1 MSATTARLERHGL
14 KADEVISRLDGFYCY
29 NVSVSL
35 WADAVANRLEGLAL
49 YLLNEELAE
58 VAQDARAAAA
68 KLAAHIGDLGGAVT
82 AHPGELADRF
92 PRRLQGP
99 SELRRPCGDSR
110 RRSVEPGRHH
120 RRLQRLPGPDGRQ
133 GPREPPPGHQ
143 APWAGNSSPGR
154 PGSRPSWERPAV
166 MTSPALA
173 GCYHGQVVWWWLGG
187 LDGRRESTR
196 QMCL

>member
-82 AHPGELADRF
+82 AHPGELADR
-92 PRRLQGP
+92 
-99 SELRRPCGDSR
+99 
-110 RRSVEPGRHH
+110 
-120 RRLQRLPGPDGRQ
+120 
-133 GPREPPPGHQ
+133 
-143 APWAGNSSPGR
+143 SPGDFR
-154 PGSRPSWERPAV
+154 VPANCADPAAILAVAARTWPPSSTPTT
-166 MTSPALA
+166 TS
-173 GCYHGQVVWWWLGG
+173 W
-187 LDGRRESTR
+187 T
-196 QMCL
+196 

>member
-58 VAQDARAAAA
+58 VAQDAHAAAA

-82 AHPGELADRF
+82 AHPGELADR
-92 PRRLQGP
+92 
-99 SELRRPCGDSR
+99 
-110 RRSVEPGRHH
+110 
-120 RRLQRLPGPDGRQ
+120 
-133 GPREPPPGHQ
+133 
-143 APWAGNSSPGR
+143 SPGDFR
-154 PGSRPSWERPAV
+154 VPANCADPAAILAVAASNLAAIIDAYNDFLDLTVGKDHVNHHLVTKLLGQETHRLADLEAAQAGSGPPS
-166 MTSPALA
+166 
-173 GCYHGQVVWWWLGG
+173 
-187 LDGRRESTR
+187 
-196 QMCL
+196 